1 MGDYRNFRNCSGPV
15 ELFSEA
21 GSERVIY
28 AIGINLAWTFH
39 DSYKHGFVM
48 AFRFNV

>member
-1 MGDYRNFRNCSGPV
+1 MGGYCNFRNCSGPV

-21 GSERVIY
+21 GSERAIY
-28 AIGINLAWTFH
+28 AFGINHSWTFH
-39 DSYKHGFVM
+39 DSYKHGFDM